1 MLNLFRKLFGIHPKC
16 TCGSGGHPRRC
27 RLHPWT
33 YQQHISELNHDNL
46 YDEVQELIEKV
57 EKLETIKAE
66 LESLK
71 KIVDQ
76 IDKVQNEIL
85 DK

>member
-1 MLNLFRKLFGIHPKC
+1 MLNLLQKFLKIKAKC

-27 RLHPWT
+27 RIHPWAF
-33 YQQHISELNHDNL
+33 QQHVFELNHDIVR
-46 YDEVQELIEKV
+46 DDTDDLIIRV
-57 EKLETIKAE
+57 DKLEAE
-66 LESLK
+66 LASLK

-76 IDKVQNEIL
+76 IDKIQNEML